1 MAKGMDSLLKLHSA
15 TPPWLFLLLLAITI
29 LLAFY
34 SLRLLRKNRL
44 HLRRI
49 ESALSH
55 KSTSLDAAIDELLKT
70 QENLPSSQDKDSL
83 HMNIADISHDLRTPL
98 TAVQGYLET
107 LLTLGDSLSAEDR
120 KEYTEI
126 ALRNTQSVIQ
136 QIKDLLKVFKD
147 PRKSEIISRDM
158 ISLEELFEGI
168 YERFRPAATKKELQF
183 ESLAPKTKIT
193 ILADRLL
200 IERAISNFLANA
212 IRYTPEGGHV
222 RLSAQ
227 PEKGRVRI
235 CVEDTGIGIPEEDLP
250 NICQRFYRV
259 NKDRSRSTGGSGL
272 GLAIASDIL
281 DKHNA
286 ELEILSAAGK
296 GTKLTF
302 YLDIVQ

>member
-1 MAKGMDSLLKLHSA
+1 MDRLTQLHIFI
-15 TPPWLFLLLLAITI
+15 PPWFFLLVFVGSIGLCLFTLL
-29 LLAFY
+29 
-34 SLRLLRKNRL
+34 LLRKNRL
-44 HLRRI
+44 QLRKI
-49 ESALSH
+49 ETALSEKSHSLESAIDQLLEARNAASQ
-55 KSTSLDAAIDELLKT
+55 STQA
-70 QENLPSSQDKDSL
+70 DSM

-107 LLTLGDSLSAEDR
+107 LLSLGESLGAEER

-126 ALRNTQSVIQ
+126 ALRNTQLVIK
-136 QIKDLLKVFKD
+136 QIKDLLEVFKD
-147 PRKSEIISRDM
+147 PRKNEFISKDM
-158 ISLEELFEGI
+158 ISVEELFSGL
-168 YERFRPAATKKELQF
+168 YERFRPAAVRKELKF
-183 ESLAPKTKIT
+183 EAISPQRKLT

-227 PEKGRVRI
+227 VDGTRVRVT
-235 CVEDTGIGIPEEDLP
+235 VEDTGIGIPEEDLP

-281 DKHNA
+281 NKHNA
-286 ELEILSAAGK
+286 KLEIFSATGK

-302 YLDIVQ
+302 CLDTIQ